1 MEEQR
6 RSALYRP
13 LLIAEAANPE
23 WTSVPLVGWNIAR
36 AIAKRTDAH
45 LVTHVRNR
53 KAILN
58 AGLVEGADFTA
69 IDNEY
74 MAAPIYRLSDRL
86 RGGDGKGWTTM
97 MAFSSISYYS
107 FEREVWRQFG
117 SRIAA
122 GEFDLVH
129 RITPLS
135 PTNQSPIAKKLAR
148 IDVPFVIGPLN
159 GGAPWPKNFRAR
171 QYAEKEWLAHIR
183 AAHKLMPFYRATRK
197 HACAIIVGSKHTLS
211 DMPKW
216 AQHKCVLIPE
226 NGADESWLV
235 PPIPRSGS
243 TIKAIFIGRLVPYKG
258 ADILLR
264 SAQPFLLGERL
275 TIDIVGDGPQRA
287 ELEQLAAELGV
298 QSQVNFRGWLK
309 QPEAL
314 SLLRASDFMAL
325 PSIREFGGGVVVEAM
340 ASGTVP
346 VVADYAGPSELVDDQ
361 TGIRV
366 AFHDAKSLILGMRQA
381 IERIIDAPDVLLGM
395 GKAAQEKVRREL
407 TWQAKAEQIL
417 SVYAMALRSRAR
429 VGAIPRS
436 AIPPHLSAREL

>member
-1 MEEQR
+1 MEEQS
-6 RSALYRP
+6 RSAPYRP

-36 AIAKRTDAH
+36 AIAKRTNAH

-53 KAILN
+53 DAILR
-58 AGLVEGADFTA
+58 AGLVEGVDFTA

-74 MAAPIYRLSDRL
+74 MAAPMYRLSDRL

-97 MAFSSISYYS
+97 MAFSSMSYYS

-117 SRIAA
+117 SQIEGGR
-122 GEFDLVH
+122 FDLVH
-129 RITPLS
+129 RITPVS
-135 PTNQSPIAKKLAR
+135 PTNQSPIAKKLAQAG
-148 IDVPFVIGPLN
+148 IPFVIGPLN

-197 HACAIIVGSKHTLS
+197 HASAIIVGSKHTLS
-211 DMPKW
+211 DMPEW

-235 PPIPRSGS
+235 PRASRSAS
-243 TIKAIFIGRLVPYKG
+243 AASAIFIGRLVPYKG
-258 ADILLR
+258 ADILLKA
-264 SAQPFLLGERL
+264 AQPLLLGGRL

-287 ELEQLAAELGV
+287 ELEKLAVELGV
-298 QSQVNFRGWLK
+298 RNQVNFRGWLK

-314 SLLRASDFMAL
+314 SLLRAADFMAL

-346 VVADYAGPSELVDDQ
+346 VVADYAGPSELVDEH

-366 AFHDAKSLILGMRQA
+366 AFHDAESLIQGMRQA
-381 IERIIDAPDVLLGM
+381 FERIIAAPDALIQM

-417 SVYAMALRSRAR
+417 SVYATALRSRTR
-429 VGAIPRS
+429 DGAIARS
-436 AIPPHLSAREL
+436 AIPASLPAREL